1 MIINR
6 NLLFVL
12 LIIITPTLQ
21 AQRIPSGKPKLIVGI
36 TVSGMRYDYLSAY
49 WDKFSD
55 DGFKKMAGSGTYCK
69 NARYDQLITESSV
82 GHAIIGTGARPDAHG
97 IVADYWYEPMLEN
110 IRYCISDE
118 TVHGLILA
126 DKNSNLSPSSM
137 MSRTLTDE
145 LRIISQFRSKVIGV
159 GMDPLAPI
167 LQSGHTANAAY
178 WLDHERGTWTTSTY
192 YLDSLPDWANE
203 FNGKNY
209 KDIYREKIWEPYYPI
224 AEYTQSMADENEFET
239 GFNGKITFPYEL
251 AKMGEKGKKKE
262 YSSLLPTPF
271 GNTFTKDFAIQ
282 AIVSEELGK
291 REETDWINISF
302 DATKYLSEYF
312 TTWSVEVEDMY
323 IRLDQDLAHLLTF
336 LDDYIGLENTLI
348 YLTADHALADDP
360 RMLEQHR
367 IPSGFFN
374 YHSNISLLKSYLNAV
389 YGQGNWVTLY
399 YANQIYLNHE
409 LIEDAGLSLDS
420 FQDRVADFMIQFSGV
435 SNALPAYVLQ
445 RNNFTEGIYRRIQN
459 SYNQKRSGDV
469 IIYLTPGWVEK
480 GSKYR
485 ESLADFHYEAHV
497 PLIFY
502 GWKVKRVTLPDQ
514 VSPLDIVPT
523 IAYYLEISVP
533 ENASGQVITGMIR

>member
-1 MIINR
+1 MAFHNP
-6 NLLFVL
+6 FV
-12 LIIITPTLQ
+12 
-21 AQRIPSGKPKLIVGI
+21 K
-36 TVSGMRYDYLSAY
+36 
-49 WDKFSD
+49 
-55 DGFKKMAGSGTYCK
+55 
-69 NARYDQLITESSV
+69 
-82 GHAIIGTGARPDAHG
+82 
-97 IVADYWYEPMLEN
+97 
-110 IRYCISDE
+110 
-118 TVHGLILA
+118 
-126 DKNSNLSPSSM
+126 
-137 MSRTLTDE
+137 
-145 LRIISQFRSKVIGV
+145 
-159 GMDPLAPI
+159 
-167 LQSGHTANAAY
+167 
-178 WLDHERGTWTTSTY
+178 
-192 YLDSLPDWANE
+192 
-203 FNGKNY
+203 
-209 KDIYREKIWEPYYPI
+209 
-224 AEYTQSMADENEFET
+224 
-239 GFNGKITFPYEL
+239 NGKITFPYEL
-251 AKMGEKGKKKE
+251 AKIGEKGKKKE